1 MASLFL
7 KNTLN
12 AKSAKNQH
20 EAHERWKQIDAKTR
34 STVKD
39 TLLVAMRSQDAQV
52 PRFAAIAASEIACVE
67 LPFAEWPQFVPF
79 MEQALAAPEAAESV
93 KLACLECLG
102 LTCERIDEVQSMI
115 PSVPDLPDTTVNS
128 MLTAIVQGVQP
139 ERSETLRF
147 AALNALNKSLS
158 FVHKNMEIKA
168 ERDFII
174 RNAICGATDSAQA
187 KVRQLAFQCLDVIAE
202 LYYDKLQDYM
212 TTIYELT
219 TKAIQQ
225 DAEED
230 VKTAAIEFWCTVAG
244 TEEALMLDEDSTCK
258 GYVQSAMPTL
268 VPLVLETLSQQSD
281 DMDEDN
287 FDLRAFGAICLESIS
302 MCVHEKIIEAV
313 IPFVQQNIQ
322 SDNWRLRD
330 AAIVAFSCILDG
342 PSTAAIGP
350 YVQQSIPVLMA
361 AFTYPSELVRDSA
374 THCVAAICKLH
385 MDAIAPDQV
394 HIIIQGLLAKL
405 QENTRLAGRACSAIF
420 NISASLKAVDPENAP
435 DTNLL
440 SPCML
445 DLMKGL
451 LASMDRPDAVEG
463 NLRVAAMSAAAE
475 LVTASSRDVH
485 GILKELL
492 PTIVGRIE
500 VALKMEC
507 LSNDDREN
515 KEQML
520 GLLSGLVTA
529 LFQRLNKADVLPHAD
544 HVMQVLFQVFKSGH
558 NTCVEEVFLAVGA
571 IATNLESDFTVRL
584 VVVRICL
591 WWSATYRLFVS
602 SASHTPLVA
611 IALLSYRNTLRLS
624 RLFSPMGCAVSMRFS
639 FSW

>member
-1 MASLFL
+1 MASVFL

-20 EAHERWKQIDAKTR
+20 DAHERWKQMDPAAR
-34 STVKD
+34 GTVKE
-39 TLLVAMRSQDAQV
+39 TLLVAMGSQDAQV

-67 LPFAEWPQFVPF
+67 LPFGEWPQFLPF
-79 MEQALAAPEAAESV
+79 MERVLAAPEAAEPA

-102 LTCERIDEVQSMI
+102 LTCERIDEVQNMI
-115 PSVPDLPDTTVNS
+115 PAVPDLPEPTVNS

-139 ERSETLRF
+139 ERSETIRY
-147 AALNALNKSLS
+147 AALNALYKSLS
-158 FVHKNMEIKA
+158 FVHKNMEVPA
-168 ERDFII
+168 ERDFIV
-174 RNAICGATDSAQA
+174 RNAICGATGSADA
-187 KVRQLAFQCLDVIAE
+187 KVRQLAFQSLDYIAE

-225 DAEED
+225 DTVEE
-230 VKTAAIEFWCTVAG
+230 VKMAAIEFWCTVAG
-244 TEEALMLDEDSTCK
+244 TEEALMLDEDASCK
-258 GYVQSAMPTL
+258 GYVQSAMPSL
-268 VPLVLETLSQQSD
+268 VPLLLETLSQQSD

-287 FDLRAFGAICLESIS
+287 FDLRAVGAICLEAIS
-302 MCVHEKIIEAV
+302 MCVQEKIIEQV
-313 IPFVQQNIQ
+313 IPFVQNNIQ
-322 SDNWRLRD
+322 SDNWRLCD

-342 PSTAAIGP
+342 PSTAAIGQ
-350 YVQQSIPVLMA
+350 YVQQSIPVLMN
-361 AFTYPSELVRDSA
+361 AFVHQHEIVRDSA
-374 THCVAAICKLH
+374 THCVATICKLH
-385 MDAIAPDQV
+385 MEAVAPEHV
-394 HIIIQGLLAKL
+394 PVIIQGLLAKL
-405 QENTRLAGRACSAIF
+405 QENARLAGRACSAIF
-420 NISASLKAVDPENAP
+420 NISASIKSPDPENAP

-463 NLRVAAMSAAAE
+463 NLRVSAMSAAAE

-500 VALKMEC
+500 GALKMQC

-515 KEQML
+515 KEQIL

-529 LFQRLNKADVLPHAD
+529 LFQRLDKGDVLPHAD
-544 HVMQVLFQVFKSGH
+544 RVMEVLLQVFQNGH
-558 NTCVEEVFLAVGA
+558 ANCIEEAFLAVGA
-571 IATNLESDFTVRL
+571 IATNLEGDFTVRKTC
-584 VVVRICL
+584 RC
-591 WWSATYRLFVS
+591 ANLFVCLVRVS
-602 SASHTPLVA
+602 LLFYSAAPHTPHVA
-611 IALLSYRNTLRLS
+611 IALLSEIS
-624 RLFSPMGCAVSMRFS
+624 
-639 FSW
+639 